1 MKQKEID
8 KLYQPSIESEIT
20 GDPTL
25 RFFLR
30 EAKVDYKNLEFQV
43 DLQISCFKIALT
55 RWLSKF

>member
-1 MKQKEID
+1 MKQTEIN

-30 EAKVDYKNLEFQV
+30 EAKMDFKNLDHQV
-43 DLQISCFKIALT
+43 DIQISCFKLALA
-55 RWLSKF
+55 RWLNRF